1 MSKLL
6 NETTV
11 ARWHKLAKINEGV
24 SKNFLKELGELPPP
38 EEDELG
44 GELGGGDELP
54 MGDEAPMD
62 DLGDDG
68 EVSMSEEDVT
78 ALVDDIASA
87 IATHTGVEVDVT
99 SDSLGADDL
108 EGDLGGEEE
117 IAPEGEESLDM
128 GDEMGYDDSG
138 DEELEGLAEA
148 LKNANIKVLDDKKI
162 VNEITK
168 RVTKR
173 ILAAI
178 KSN

>member
-1 MSKLL
+1 
-6 NETTV
+6 
-11 ARWHKLAKINEGV
+11 
-24 SKNFLKELGELPPP
+24 
-38 EEDELG
+38 
-44 GELGGGDELP
+44 
-54 MGDEAPMD
+54 MD
-62 DLGDDG
+62 DLGDGG

-148 LKNANIKVLDDKKI
+148 LKNANIKVLDDNKI